1 MAYTV
6 LIPEP
11 VEREIAGWDDE
22 RRDTFFTKVEK
33 LERYPKKF
41 GKPLRGPLSGL
52 WELYFENSF
61 RILYSVDDENR
72 NVYVKEIR
80 HKDDF

>member
-1 MAYTV
+1 MGFEV
-6 LIPEP
+6 IIPEP
-11 VEREIAGWDDE
+11 VEKEVTSWDGDRQE
-22 RRDTFFTKVEK
+22 VFFTKIEK
-33 LERYPKKF
+33 LERYPTKF

-61 RILYSVDDENR
+61 RILYSVDRDEKKVLIR
-72 NVYVKEIR
+72 EIR